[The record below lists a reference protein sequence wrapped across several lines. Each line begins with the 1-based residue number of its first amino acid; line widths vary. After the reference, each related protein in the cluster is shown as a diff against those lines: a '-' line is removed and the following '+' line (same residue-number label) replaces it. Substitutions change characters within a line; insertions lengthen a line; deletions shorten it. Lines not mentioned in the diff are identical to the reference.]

1 MTYHRGHVVMLLF
14 AEHLVTCTKCRLKF
28 IGIYQSILNSGVGDD
43 PTDTDPGIGPLGDD
57 PLGYDPGVGPPG
69 V

>member
-1 MTYHRGHVVMLLF
+1 MTYHRSHVVMLLF
-14 AEHLVTCTKCRLKF
+14 AEHLVTCTTCRLKF

-43 PTDTDPGIGPLGDD
+43 PTDTDPGIGPLG
-57 PLGYDPGVGPPG
+57 YDPGVGPPG